1 MLRVH
6 LKAEGKVGEGT
17 GTEQQELRA
26 MEMTDKK
33 SPKLSQLEHV
43 IQRQV
48 EAGETK
54 V

>member
-1 MLRVH
+1 
-6 LKAEGKVGEGT
+6 
-17 GTEQQELRA
+17 

-33 SPKLSQLEHV
+33 SPELSQQGHV